1 MLLVPPSNLN
11 KQQRRKLSK
20 PDAIIVTPTQRPRPK
35 RNPTKMYQ
43 TWSANNAITVAH
55 DNLADGAANPYPL
68 AMKPRDMQP
77 NKHNIHLII
86 IKYRVDT
93 SPTQQAEKA
102 REQHTLTNAL
112 LTQIPQNPSHLPTS

>member
-1 MLLVPPSNLN
+1 
-11 KQQRRKLSK
+11 
-20 PDAIIVTPTQRPRPK
+20 
-35 RNPTKMYQ
+35 MYQ

-112 LTQIPQNPSHLPTS
+112 LTQMPQNPSHLPTS